1 MMKKY
6 FETERITDFK
16 ELLNRAEERYGLKHA
31 YRELDRERNIHNYTF
46 IQLREDVD
54 ALGTKLLS
62 MGLKGKHFA
71 LVGESSYSYV
81 VSYLAVACGLGVIVP
96 LDKELNS
103 EELQKLILKSDSEV
117 LFYSHSIE
125 QDIEGIKSACPK
137 VKSFINISMYDGLKD
152 DRSVIEL
159 IEEGKQEINEGNES
173 FKKIFIDPE
182 AMSSILFTS
191 GTTGANK
198 GVMLSHKNILSVV
211 HSAFSM
217 FKLSEVSFS
226 VLPINHTYEFNLH
239 VIGSIY
245 DGITLCFNDSIKHVK
260 DNLLLYQPEM
270 SLMVPMIVESLY
282 KNIWK
287 ELAAECEDTSLL
299 KMLEFYRKHPA
310 KFWAKR
316 LAVMLHQTKHSRI
329 VDLLS
334 ERLQQATADY
344 PRRFFGDDMER
355 KYQQAL
361 ERAKQRQREL
371 KSQGIRADLLRE
383 EPFTIA
389 RDSLNYK
396 LYLMIW
402 KEQKGNRVTEIEEYI
417 CE

>member
-1 MMKKY
+1 MLVIKQADTVLTLFFEDLELEVHLYEYAYTGHFWVKDYEYLRQLEYRLAILRDKY
-6 FETERITDFK
+6 DYLGEAYCTE
-16 ELLNRAEERYGLKHA
+16 EE
-31 YRELDRERNIHNYTF
+31 I
-46 IQLREDVD
+46 
-54 ALGTKLLS
+54 KLA
-62 MGLKGKHFA
+62 A
-71 LVGESSYSYV
+71 LVEFPPLNYCCYP
-81 VSYLAVACGLGVIVP
+81 AVPEKYIVP
-96 LDKELNS
+96 RENPWIPS
-103 EELQKLILKSDSEV
+103 EK
-117 LFYSHSIE
+117 
-125 QDIEGIKSACPK
+125 A
-137 VKSFINISMYDGLKD
+137 
-152 DRSVIEL
+152 
-159 IEEGKQEINEGNES
+159 
-173 FKKIFIDPE
+173 
-182 AMSSILFTS
+182 
-191 GTTGANK
+191 
-198 GVMLSHKNILSVV
+198 
-211 HSAFSM
+211 
-217 FKLSEVSFS
+217 
-226 VLPINHTYEFNLH
+226 
-239 VIGSIY
+239 
-245 DGITLCFNDSIKHVK
+245 
-260 DNLLLYQPEM
+260 
-270 SLMVPMIVESLY
+270 IVY
-282 KNIWK
+282 MK

-344 PRRFFGDDMER
+344 PRRFFGDDVER
-355 KYQQAL
+355 RYQQAL

>member
-1 MMKKY
+1 
-6 FETERITDFK
+6 
-16 ELLNRAEERYGLKHA
+16 
-31 YRELDRERNIHNYTF
+31 
-46 IQLREDVD
+46 
-54 ALGTKLLS
+54 
-62 MGLKGKHFA
+62 
-71 LVGESSYSYV
+71 
-81 VSYLAVACGLGVIVP
+81 
-96 LDKELNS
+96 
-103 EELQKLILKSDSEV
+103 
-117 LFYSHSIE
+117 
-125 QDIEGIKSACPK
+125 
-137 VKSFINISMYDGLKD
+137 
-152 DRSVIEL
+152 
-159 IEEGKQEINEGNES
+159 
-173 FKKIFIDPE
+173 
-182 AMSSILFTS
+182 
-191 GTTGANK
+191 
-198 GVMLSHKNILSVV
+198 
-211 HSAFSM
+211 
-217 FKLSEVSFS
+217 
-226 VLPINHTYEFNLH
+226 
-239 VIGSIY
+239 
-245 DGITLCFNDSIKHVK
+245 
-260 DNLLLYQPEM
+260 
-270 SLMVPMIVESLY
+270 
-282 KNIWK
+282 
-287 ELAAECEDTSLL
+287 
-299 KMLEFYRKHPA
+299 MLEFYRKHPA

>member
-1 MMKKY
+1 MKKILLEALAINAEKISTIAVVGGGGKTSLI
-6 FETERITDFK
+6 FRMME
-16 ELLNRAEERYGLKHA
+16 ELTAECG
-31 YRELDRERNIHNYTF
+31 
-46 IQLREDVD
+46 DVSF
-54 ALGTKLLS
+54 AKLLS
-62 MGLKGKHFA
+62 
-71 LVGESSYSYV
+71 
-81 VSYLAVACGLGVIVP
+81 I
-96 LDKELNS
+96 
-103 EELQKLILKSDSEV
+103 
-117 LFYSHSIE
+117 
-125 QDIEGIKSACPK
+125 
-137 VKSFINISMYDGLKD
+137 
-152 DRSVIEL
+152 
-159 IEEGKQEINEGNES
+159 
-173 FKKIFIDPE
+173 
-182 AMSSILFTS
+182 
-191 GTTGANK
+191 
-198 GVMLSHKNILSVV
+198 
-211 HSAFSM
+211 
-217 FKLSEVSFS
+217 
-226 VLPINHTYEFNLH
+226 
-239 VIGSIY
+239 
-245 DGITLCFNDSIKHVK
+245 
-260 DNLLLYQPEM
+260 
-270 SLMVPMIVESLY
+270 
-282 KNIWK
+282 
-287 ELAAECEDTSLL
+287 
-299 KMLEFYRKHPA
+299 YRKHPA